1 MAVLEKIRVKMG
13 VFISIVIGIALIS
26 FIVDADTLQSAVSM
40 FSSKYN
46 VGEMN
51 GKKITYQ
58 DFQKKVEYFTQIHQ
72 MASNSSTMDEQT
84 QEMINQSAWQDF
96 LSEYV
101 LVPAIE
107 NAGLNVGEK
116 EMLDLTSGNA
126 ISPVLAREQSFV
138 GENGQF
144 DKNRLV
150 EFIKAIPSD
159 NSGNLE
165 KYWNYL
171 EKNIKNE
178 QMFTKYISLLAKSNI
193 SNPVQLKRA
202 IAENNVTSDVS
213 FIIQP
218 YGFAEDT
225 TISVTSQEIKEYYN
239 KHKNN
244 FEQVANRDIEYAVFS
259 VEPSAEDIKL
269 AEADAR
275 KMYDEFVTT
284 PNVKSFLARNSE
296 KQLNPRFFKSGELT
310 AVSPIVDSFAFKAGV
325 GAILPLYRDGYVF
338 RAAKVVAVKQLP
350 DSVNVQHILIANQDK
365 AAAKKMADSL
375 INVIEK
381 GADFNQIAAANSL
394 DKNPNN
400 IPGELG
406 WMTQGYMIPGFD
418 TCFVVA
424 PNKCFTV
431 ETNYGLHIV
440 RVKER
445 TAVTPKVQV
454 AIFEKSAVAGKET
467 YQSFYTK
474 ANELASKAEGN
485 YDKFIAAAK
494 ELNAPVV
501 PANGILEGA
510 KTVATYKNAREI
522 SRWIF
527 EAEKKGEVSQILS
540 VDNKHFFVVA
550 VTGIHE
556 AGIPAVDE
564 VKTQITSLLRR
575 EKAIQNMVAK
585 TKENING
592 LKTLDEIAAKLGATV
607 SKQSGIS
614 FGAVGTQAFDP
625 KFIGAVCGAKENV
638 LTGPVEGSVGV
649 YVFNVDARQTGAFF
663 TEDDAKKRSLQMF
676 SYQIQLL
683 PNIFEKAAKVKDNRP
698 KFF

>member
-1 MAVLEKIRVKMG
+1 
-13 VFISIVIGIALIS
+13 
-26 FIVDADTLQSAVSM
+26 
-40 FSSKYN
+40 
-46 VGEMN
+46 
-51 GKKITYQ
+51 
-58 DFQKKVEYFTQIHQ
+58 
-72 MASNSSTMDEQT
+72 MDEQT

-284 PNVKSFLARNSE
+284 TNVKSFLARNSE

-325 GAILPLYRDGYVF
+325 GAILPL
-338 RAAKVVAVKQLP
+338 
-350 DSVNVQHILIANQDK
+350 
-365 AAAKKMADSL
+365 
-375 INVIEK
+375 
-381 GADFNQIAAANSL
+381 
-394 DKNPNN
+394 
-400 IPGELG
+400 
-406 WMTQGYMIPGFD
+406 
-418 TCFVVA
+418 
-424 PNKCFTV
+424 
-431 ETNYGLHIV
+431 
-440 RVKER
+440 
-445 TAVTPKVQV
+445 
-454 AIFEKSAVAGKET
+454 
-467 YQSFYTK
+467 
-474 ANELASKAEGN
+474 
-485 YDKFIAAAK
+485 
-494 ELNAPVV
+494 
-501 PANGILEGA
+501 
-510 KTVATYKNAREI
+510 I
-522 SRWIF
+522 S
-527 EAEKKGEVSQILS
+527 
-540 VDNKHFFVVA
+540 
-550 VTGIHE
+550 
-556 AGIPAVDE
+556 
-564 VKTQITSLLRR
+564 
-575 EKAIQNMVAK
+575 
-585 TKENING
+585 
-592 LKTLDEIAAKLGATV
+592 
-607 SKQSGIS
+607 
-614 FGAVGTQAFDP
+614 
-625 KFIGAVCGAKENV
+625 
-638 LTGPVEGSVGV
+638 
-649 YVFNVDARQTGAFF
+649 
-663 TEDDAKKRSLQMF
+663 
-676 SYQIQLL
+676 
-683 PNIFEKAAKVKDNRP
+683 
-698 KFF
+698 